1 MNLDEDFSRAS
12 ADVGSEGP
20 GLLESPGA
28 TSDLRL
34 SPAAAEAIRSE
45 IAKAGGREVCFLAK
59 VSEAREL
66 IEPRAVSRGNR
77 AAVLVAARGAE
88 EGGVVLHNHPSGVLE
103 PSDADLNVA
112 ARLYE
117 EGLGSAITD
126 NSAEGLYVVVEPPAP
141 RVVEPLD
148 IEALESLLG
157 PEGPLVENHPHYEDR
172 PGQRAMLRLVAE
184 RFNEGGVAI
193 VEAGTGTGKSLA
205 YAMPAAAWALQNGER
220 TVLSTNTINLQEQ
233 LDSKDLPLVRG
244 LVGDDV
250 DWALVK
256 GRGNYIS
263 IRRARLAA
271 DSAPLL
277 FEDDRADE
285 LDALLNW
292 IDGTEDGSVAD
303 LTFVPSD
310 DVWDEVRS
318 DPDICLRTRCPHF
331 QGCFYQRSRRK
342 AASARLL
349 VVNHHLLFT
358 DLSVRMATQNYTGS
372 AVLPAYRHLILDEA
386 HNIED
391 AATSHLGLEATR
403 VGMFRLLAR
412 LDRRGRGVLA
422 AVQEALASA
431 NGETAATQLR
441 SRVEERVRP
450 AVDEARAQLTLF
462 LDTMEPLLPIEAA
475 GAERL
480 GTPDFPEP
488 VSRPAVRE
496 RLDGL
501 LSAFRTLEGEVRHV
515 RETLD
520 RDEGLVDGLEGRVL
534 DLQSAERR
542 LGGAV
547 VALRTVLDP
556 DEGEDRFVRWLEWR
570 GRPRKG
576 RKNLVM
582 ASAPIE
588 LGDLLREGLFEKLD
602 TVVLSSATLA
612 TRDSFDFL
620 RSRIGLRPEDLDQS
634 EVMKEVIEAI
644 IPSPFDFETQTI
656 LGVPTDLPDVNAPG
670 GALEEATARIVQEM
684 AGISDGGLFVL
695 FTSYRALGRVAELL
709 RADGGFPW
717 PLFVQ
722 GEDGR
727 ARLLE
732 GFVAS
737 GSGILLGTSSFWEGV
752 DVPGRPLRGLVIQRI
767 PFRVPTEPVTA
778 ARVEAI
784 EKRGG
789 NAFWDFALPLAA
801 LRLKQGFGR
810 LVRSGTD
817 RGSVVILDDRILR
830 KRYGL
835 YLRDSLPSAPL
846 TRGSWPEVARALG
859 RFYDE
864 DPAPSLEPDVEPG
877 A

>member
-1 MNLDEDFSRAS
+1 M
-12 ADVGSEGP
+12 
-20 GLLESPGA
+20 
-28 TSDLRL
+28 
-34 SPAAAEAIRSE
+34 SPAAADTIRRE
-45 IAKAGGREVCFLAK
+45 IEKAGGREVCFLAQ
-59 VSEAREL
+59 VNEAREL
-66 IEPRAVSRGNR
+66 IEPRAVARGNQ

-88 EGGVVLHNHPSGVLE
+88 EGGVVVHNHPSGVLE
-103 PSDADLNVA
+103 PSDADLSVA

-126 NSAEGLYVVVEPPAP
+126 NSAEGLYVVVEPPSP
-141 RVVEPLD
+141 RQVEPLD
-148 IEALESLLG
+148 IEAIEDLIG
-157 PEGPLVENHPHYEDR
+157 PDGPLVDRHPRYEDR

-193 VEAGTGTGKSLA
+193 IEAGTGTGKSLA
-205 YAMPAAAWALQNGER
+205 YLMPAAAWALQNGER
-220 TVLSTNTINLQEQ
+220 TVISTNTINLQEQ
-233 LDSKDLPLVRG
+233 LHNKDLPLVRDLMG
-244 LVGDDV
+244 EDV

-271 DSAPLL
+271 ETAPLL

-285 LDALLNW
+285 LDALLDW
-292 IDGTEDGSVAD
+292 IDRTDDGSLAD

-318 DPDICLRTRCPHF
+318 DPDICLRTRCPYF
-331 QGCFYQRSRRK
+331 QACFYQRSRRT

-349 VVNHHLLFT
+349 IANHHLLFT
-358 DLSVRMATQNYTGS
+358 DLSVRMATRNYSGS

-391 AATSHLGLEATR
+391 AATSHMGLEATR
-403 VGMFRLLAR
+403 LGMFRLLAR
-412 LDRRGRGVLA
+412 LDRRGRGILA
-422 AVQEALASA
+422 AVQEALAGGS
-431 NGETAATQLR
+431 GKTEATDLR
-441 SRVEERVRP
+441 SRIEERVRP

-462 LDTMEPLLPIEAA
+462 LDAMEPLLPIDAVGAA
-475 GAERL
+475 RI
-480 GTPDFPEP
+480 GTVDFPEP
-488 VSRPAVRE
+488 VARTAVRE

-501 LSAFRTLEGEVRHV
+501 VIAFRGLEAEVRNV
-515 RETLD
+515 REALD
-520 RDEGLVDGLEGRVL
+520 RDEALSEGLEGRVL
-534 DLQSAERR
+534 DLRSAERR
-542 LGGAV
+542 LGGSV
-547 VALRTVLDP
+547 LALRTVLDP
-556 DEGEDRFVRWLEWR
+556 EEGEDRFVRWLEWR

-576 RKNLVM
+576 RRNLVM

-588 LGDLLREGLFEKLD
+588 LGGMLRDGLFEKTD

-612 TRDSFDFL
+612 ARDSFAFL
-620 RSRIGLRPEDLDQS
+620 RSRVGLSPEELDQS
-634 EVMKEVIEAI
+634 EVMQEVIEAI
-644 IPSPFDFETQTI
+644 IPSPFDFRTQTI
-656 LGVPTDLPDVNAPG
+656 LGVPTDLPDVNSPG
-670 GALEEATARIVQEM
+670 DALEEATARIVGEM

-695 FTSYRALGRVAELL
+695 FTSYRALRRVAELL
-709 RADGGFPW
+709 RADGGLPW

-727 ARLLE
+727 ACLLE

-737 GSGILLGTSSFWEGV
+737 GSGILLGTASFWEGV
-752 DVPGRPLRGLVIQRI
+752 DVPGRPLRGLVIQRL

-810 LVRSGTD
+810 LVRSHDD

-830 KRYGL
+830 KRYGA
-835 YLRDSLPSAPL
+835 YLRDSLPPAPL
-846 TRGSWPEVARALG
+846 TKGPWSEVSQALRLFHEGDRGHE
-859 RFYDE
+859 
-864 DPAPSLEPDVEPG
+864 
-877 A
+877 

>member
-1 MNLDEDFSRAS
+1 MN
-12 ADVGSEGP
+12 ADQDLSGTSVDGPSNGP
-20 GLLESPGA
+20 GLPEPPGS
-28 TSDLRL
+28 TSNLRM
-34 SPAAAEAIRSE
+34 SPAAADTIRRE
-45 IAKAGGREVCFLAK
+45 IEKAGGREVCFLAQ
-59 VSEAREL
+59 VNEAREL
-66 IEPRAVSRGNR
+66 IEPRAVARGNQ

-88 EGGVVLHNHPSGVLE
+88 EGGVVVHNHPSGVLE
-103 PSDADLNVA
+103 PSDADLSVA

-126 NSAEGLYVVVEPPAP
+126 NSAEGLYVVVEPPSP
-141 RVVEPLD
+141 RQVEPLD
-148 IEALESLLG
+148 IEAIEDLIG
-157 PEGPLVENHPHYEDR
+157 PDGPLVDRHPRYEDR

-193 VEAGTGTGKSLA
+193 IEAGTGTGKSLA
-205 YAMPAAAWALQNGER
+205 YLMPAAAWALQNGER
-220 TVLSTNTINLQEQ
+220 TVISTNTINLQEQ
-233 LDSKDLPLVRG
+233 LHNKDLPLVRDLMG
-244 LVGDDV
+244 EDV

-271 DSAPLL
+271 ETAPLL

-285 LDALLNW
+285 LDALLDW
-292 IDGTEDGSVAD
+292 IDRTDDGSLAD

-318 DPDICLRTRCPHF
+318 DPDICLRTRCPYF
-331 QGCFYQRSRRK
+331 QACFYQRSRRT

-349 VVNHHLLFT
+349 IANHHLLFT
-358 DLSVRMATQNYTGS
+358 DLSVRMATRNYSGS

-391 AATSHLGLEATR
+391 AATSHMGLEATR
-403 VGMFRLLAR
+403 LGMFRLLAR
-412 LDRRGRGVLA
+412 LDRRGRGILA
-422 AVQEALASA
+422 AVQEALAGGS
-431 NGETAATQLR
+431 GKTEATDLR
-441 SRVEERVRP
+441 SRIEERVRP

-462 LDTMEPLLPIEAA
+462 LDAMEPLLPIDAVGAA
-475 GAERL
+475 RI
-480 GTPDFPEP
+480 GTVDFPEP
-488 VSRPAVRE
+488 VARTAVRE

-501 LSAFRTLEGEVRHV
+501 VIAFRGLEAEVRNV
-515 RETLD
+515 REALD
-520 RDEGLVDGLEGRVL
+520 RDEALSEGLEGRVL
-534 DLQSAERR
+534 DLRSAERR
-542 LGGAV
+542 LGGSV
-547 VALRTVLDP
+547 LALRTVLDP
-556 DEGEDRFVRWLEWR
+556 EEGEDRFVRWLEWR

-576 RKNLVM
+576 RRNLVM

-588 LGDLLREGLFEKLD
+588 LGGMLRDGLFEKTD

-612 TRDSFDFL
+612 ARDSFAFL
-620 RSRIGLRPEDLDQS
+620 RSRVGLSPEELDQS
-634 EVMKEVIEAI
+634 EVMQEVIEAI
-644 IPSPFDFETQTI
+644 IPSPFDFRTQTI
-656 LGVPTDLPDVNAPG
+656 LGVPTDLPDVNSPG
-670 GALEEATARIVQEM
+670 DALEEATARIVGEM

-695 FTSYRALGRVAELL
+695 FTSYRALRRVAELL
-709 RADGGFPW
+709 RADGGLPW

-727 ARLLE
+727 ACLLE

-737 GSGILLGTSSFWEGV
+737 GSGILLGTASFWEGV
-752 DVPGRPLRGLVIQRI
+752 DVPGRPLRGLVIQRL

-810 LVRSGTD
+810 LVRSHDD

-830 KRYGL
+830 KRYGA
-835 YLRDSLPSAPL
+835 YLRDSLPPAPL
-846 TRGSWPEVARALG
+846 TKGPWSEVSQALRLFHEGDRGHE
-859 RFYDE
+859 
-864 DPAPSLEPDVEPG
+864 
-877 A
+877 

>member
-1 MNLDEDFSRAS
+1 MTTDPDLYRAS
-12 ADVGSEGP
+12 ADVGADGP
-20 GLLESPGA
+20 GLPEPPGA

-34 SPAAAEAIRSE
+34 SSAAAETVRAE
-45 IAKAGGREVCFLAK
+45 IHKAGGREVCFLVQ

-77 AAVLVAARGAE
+77 AAVLVAARDAE

-103 PSDADLNVA
+103 PSDADLSVA

-126 NSAEGLYVVVEPPAP
+126 NNAQGLYVVVEPPAP

-148 IEALESLLG
+148 IEALERLLG
-157 PEGPLVENHPHYEDR
+157 PEGPLVEKHPRYEDR

-205 YAMPAAAWALQNGER
+205 YSMPAAAWAVQNGER

-233 LDSKDLPLVRG
+233 LDRKDLPLVRD
-244 LVGDDV
+244 LIGDEV

-271 DSAPLL
+271 DTAPLL

-292 IDGTEDGSVAD
+292 IDATEDGSVAD

-310 DVWDEVRS
+310 DVWDEVKS

-331 QGCFYQRSRRK
+331 QACFYQRSRRK
-342 AASARLL
+342 AASAKLL

-422 AVQEALASA
+422 AVQEALG
-431 NGETAATQLR
+431 GESGRTAATELR
-441 SRVEERVRP
+441 SRIEERVRP

-462 LDTMEPLLPIEAA
+462 LDTMEPLLPIDAA

-480 GTPDFPEP
+480 GTSDFPEP
-488 VSRPAVRE
+488 VSRPVVRE

-501 LSAFRTLEGEVRHV
+501 VSAFRSLEAEVRHV

-520 RDEGLVDGLEGRVL
+520 RDEALVDGLEGRIL

-542 LGGAV
+542 LGGV
-547 VALRTVLDP
+547 VIAIRTVLDP
-556 DEGEDRFVRWLEWR
+556 EEGEDRFVRWLEWR

-576 RKNLVM
+576 KRNLVM

-588 LGDLLREGLFEKLD
+588 LGHLLREGLFEKTD

-612 TRDSFDFL
+612 TRDTFSFL
-620 RSRIGLRPEDLDQS
+620 RSRIGLGPEEIEQS
-634 EVMKEVIEAI
+634 EVIQEVIEAI
-644 IPSPFDFETQTI
+644 MPSPFDFEHQTM

-670 GALEEATARIVQEM
+670 GAFEEATARIVKDM
-684 AGISDGGLFVL
+684 AEISDGGLFVL
-695 FTSYRALGRVAELL
+695 FTSYRALRRVAELL
-709 RADGGFPW
+709 RADGGLPW

-732 GFVAS
+732 GFVHS
-737 GSGILLGTSSFWEGV
+737 GSGILLGTASFWEGV
-752 DVPGRPLRGLVIQRI
+752 DVPGRPLRGLVIQRL

-810 LVRSGTD
+810 LVRSHTD
-817 RGSVVILDDRILR
+817 HGSVVILDDRILR
-830 KRYGL
+830 KRYGM
-835 YLRDSLPSAPL
+835 YLRDSLPPAPL
-846 TRGSWPEVARALG
+846 TKGGWSEIAQALQ
-859 RFYDE
+859 RFHE
-864 DPAPSLEPDVEPG
+864 GGPS
-877 A
+877 AT

>member
-1 MNLDEDFSRAS
+1 MSLDQDLSEVSGVTDGLGLPEPP
-12 ADVGSEGP
+12 GS
-20 GLLESPGA
+20 

-34 SPAAAEAIRSE
+34 SPDAAKIIRRE
-45 IAKAGGREVCFLAK
+45 VQKAGGREVCFLAR
-59 VSEAREL
+59 VSDAREL
-66 IEPRAVSRGNR
+66 IEPRAVARGNR

-88 EGGVVLHNHPSGVLE
+88 EGGVVIHNHPSGVLE
-103 PSDADLNVA
+103 PSDADLNIA

-126 NSAEGLYVVVEPPAP
+126 NTAAGLYVVVEPPAP
-141 RVVEPLD
+141 RHLKPLD
-148 IEALESLLG
+148 VDALEALIG
-157 PEGPLVENHPHYEDR
+157 PDGPLVERHPRYEDR

-184 RFNEGGVAI
+184 RFNDGGVAI

-205 YAMPAAAWALQNGER
+205 YLMPAAAWALQNDER
-220 TVLSTNTINLQEQ
+220 TVISTNTINLQEQ

-244 LVGDDV
+244 LLGDDV

-256 GRGNYIS
+256 GRGHYIS
-263 IRRARLAA
+263 IRRALLAA
-271 DSAPLL
+271 ETAPLL

-310 DVWDEVRS
+310 EVWDEVRS

-331 QGCFYQRSRRK
+331 QACFYQRSRRK
-342 AASARLL
+342 ASSARLL
-349 VVNHHLLFT
+349 IANHHLLFT
-358 DLSVRMATQNYTGS
+358 DLSVRMATQNYSGS

-403 VGMFRLLAR
+403 LGMFRLLAR

-422 AVQEALASA
+422 AVQEALA
-431 NGETAATQLR
+431 GEGGRTAVTALR
-441 SRVEERVRP
+441 SRIEERVRP

-462 LDTMEPLLPIEAA
+462 LETMEPLLPLDAV
-475 GAERL
+475 GAERI
-480 GTPDFPEP
+480 GTADFPEP

-501 LSAFRTLEGEVRHV
+501 VSAFRSLEAEVRSV
-515 RETLD
+515 RESLD
-520 RDEGLVDGLEGRVL
+520 RDEALSDGLDGRVL

-542 LGGAV
+542 LGGSV
-547 VALRTVLDP
+547 RALRAVLDP
-556 DEGEDRFVRWLEWR
+556 EEGEERFVRWLEWR
-570 GRPRKG
+570 GRKRKG
-576 RKNLVM
+576 RRNLVM

-588 LGDLLREGLFEKLD
+588 VGGLLREGLFEKTE

-612 TRDSFDFL
+612 TRNSFDFL
-620 RSRIGLRPEDLDQS
+620 RSRIGLSPEELEKS
-634 EVMKEVIEAI
+634 EVMQEVIEAI
-644 IPSPFDFETQTI
+644 IPSPFDFKNQTI
-656 LGVPTDLPDVNAPG
+656 LGVPTDLPDVNSPG
-670 GALEEATARIVQEM
+670 DALEEATARIVAEM

-695 FTSYRALGRVAELL
+695 FTSHRALRRVAELL
-709 RADGGFPW
+709 RADGGPSW

-737 GSGILLGTSSFWEGV
+737 GSGILLGTTSFWEGV
-752 DVPGRPLRGLVIQRI
+752 DVPGRPLRSLLIQRL

-784 EKRGG
+784 ESRGG

-810 LVRSGTD
+810 LVRSHAD

-830 KRYGL
+830 KRYGV
-835 YLRDSLPSAPL
+835 YLRESLPPAPL
-846 TRGSWPEVARALG
+846 IKGSWSELARVMRKFHRGDAEQ
-859 RFYDE
+859 D
-864 DPAPSLEPDVEPG
+864 
-877 A
+877 

>member
-1 MNLDEDFSRAS
+1 MNLDLSKAS
-12 ADVGSEGP
+12 SDAVVNGPALPEPPGS
-20 GLLESPGA
+20 

-34 SPAAAEAIRSE
+34 SVRAAEIIRQE
-45 IAKAGGREVCFLAK
+45 IEKAGGREVCFL
-59 VSEAREL
+59 VQVDEAREL
-66 IEPRAVSRGNR
+66 IEPRAVARGNK
-77 AAVLVAARGAE
+77 AAVLVAARGAD
-88 EGGVVLHNHPSGVLE
+88 EGGVVIHNHPSGVLE
-103 PSDADLNVA
+103 PSDADLGVA

-126 NSAEGLYVVVEPPAP
+126 NAAEGLYVVVEPPAP
-141 RVVEPLD
+141 RHVEPLD
-148 IEALESLLG
+148 IEGLEGLIG
-157 PEGPLVENHPHYEDR
+157 PGGPLVEKHPRYEDR

-184 RFNEGGVAI
+184 RYNSGGVAI

-205 YAMPAAAWALQNGER
+205 YLMPAAAWALQNGER
-220 TVLSTNTINLQEQ
+220 TVISTNTINLQEQ

-244 LVGDDV
+244 LVGEDV

-271 DSAPLL
+271 ESAPLL

-285 LDALLNW
+285 LDSLLDW
-292 IDGTEDGSVAD
+292 INGTEDGSLAD

-331 QGCFYQRSRRK
+331 QACFYQRSRRK
-342 AASARLL
+342 AAAARLL
-349 VVNHHLLFT
+349 IANHHLLFT

-403 VGMFRLLAR
+403 LGMFRLLAR

-422 AVQEALASA
+422 AVQESLTGAGDKA
-431 NGETAATQLR
+431 AATELR
-441 SRVEERVRP
+441 SRIEERVRP

-462 LDTMEPLLPIEAA
+462 LDAMEPLLPIDAA

-480 GTPDFPEP
+480 GTDGFPEP
-488 VSRPAVRE
+488 VARPAVRE

-501 LSAFRTLEGEVRHV
+501 VAAFRSLEAEVRSV
-515 RETLD
+515 REALD
-520 RDEGLVDGLEGRVL
+520 RDEALSEGLQGRVL

-542 LGGAV
+542 LGGSVRAV
-547 VALRTVLDP
+547 RTVLDP
-556 DEGEDRFVRWLEWR
+556 EEGEDRFVRWLEWR

-576 RKNLVM
+576 RRNLVM

-588 LGDLLREGLFEKLD
+588 LGDMLREGLFEKTD
-602 TVVLSSATLA
+602 TVILSSATLA

-620 RSRIGLRPEDLDQS
+620 RSRVGLSSEALERS
-634 EVMKEVIEAI
+634 EVKQEIIEAI
-644 IPSPFDFETQTI
+644 IPSPFDFENQTI
-656 LGVPTDLPDVNAPG
+656 LGVPTDLPDVNSAG
-670 GALEEATARIVQEM
+670 GELEEATARIVAEM

-695 FTSYRALGRVAELL
+695 FTSYRALRRVAELL
-709 RADGGFPW
+709 RSDGGVPW

-732 GFVAS
+732 GFVES
-737 GSGILLGTSSFWEGV
+737 GSGILLGTASFWEGV
-752 DVPGRPLRGLVIQRI
+752 DVPGRPLRGLVIQRL

-810 LVRSGTD
+810 LVRSHDD

-830 KRYGL
+830 KRYGV
-835 YLRDSLPSAPL
+835 YLRDSLPPAPL
-846 TRGSWPEVARALG
+846 AKGTWDEVARILALFHG
-859 RFYDE
+859 EDE
-864 DPAPSLEPDVEPG
+864 GLE
-877 A
+877 